1 MEYRK
6 LGRTGI
12 DVSVV
17 GFGCGNVGGLMIRG
31 EPAGQVRAAA
41 RAIELGINYFDTAPS
56 YGDGQSER
64 NLGRVL
70 KELAANVSS
79 NIYVGTKLR
88 LRSQDMGDI
97 KIGVIREVEESL
109 NRMQRDSVDLIQLH
123 NQVSAARNPDRDLL
137 SVEDILGEVVQGF
150 QALQAQGKVRFY
162 GITGFGETEGLLR
175 VVDSGVMYTVQSFY
189 NLLNPSSGMPAPA
202 GFDLED
208 FGGLIQHAEA
218 QGTGVLVIRVLAAGA
233 LTGVLERHPVAAPS
247 VAPMG
252 TSDSYSQ
259 DLGRAQRLKFLVE
272 QGYADSL
279 AEAALRFPLGNS
291 GVSTV
296 LVGYSSMEHLE
307 QSVRWMAK
315 GPLPREAMAGL
326 NGAWAQMAER

>member
-12 DVSVV
+12 EVSEI

-31 EPAGQVRAAA
+31 EPADQFKAAA
-41 RAIELGINYFDTAPS
+41 RAVELGINYFDTASS

-70 KELAANVSS
+70 KELAPGVNS

-88 LRSQDMGDI
+88 LRAQDMGDI
-97 KIGVIREVEESL
+97 KGGVIKAVEGSL
-109 NRMQRDSVDLIQLH
+109 ERMQLESVDLIQLH
-123 NQVSAARNPDRDLL
+123 NRVAVTRDQERELL

-162 GITGFGETEGLLR
+162 GITGFGDTQALLG
-175 VVDSGVMYTVQSFY
+175 VVDSGAMYSVQTCY
-189 NLLNPSSGMPAPA
+189 NLLNPTSGTPAPA
-202 GFDLED
+202 GFDLQD

-233 LTGVLERHPVAAPS
+233 LTGVEERHPVAAPS

-252 TSDSYSQ
+252 STETYSQ
-259 DLGRAQRLKFLVE
+259 DLERAQRLRFLVE
-272 QGYADSL
+272 QGYVDSL
-279 AEAALRFPLGNS
+279 VEAAIRFPLGNT
-291 GVSTV
+291 GVSSV

-307 QSVRWMAK
+307 QSVRWASK
-315 GPLPREAMAGL
+315 GPLPSEAMAGL
-326 NGAWAQMAER
+326 RDAWAQMRAG

>member
-12 DVSVV
+12 QISEI

-41 RAIELGINYFDTAPS
+41 RAVELGINYFDTASS
-56 YGDGQSER
+56 YGDGRSER

-70 KELAANVSS
+70 KELTPNITSD
-79 NIYVGTKLR
+79 IYVGTKLR
-88 LRSQDMGDI
+88 LRAQDMGDI
-97 KIGVIREVEESL
+97 KGGVIKAVEESL
-109 NRMQRDSVDLIQLH
+109 ERMQLKSVDLIQLH
-123 NQVSAARNPDRDLL
+123 NRVAGTREQERELL

-150 QALQAQGKVRFY
+150 QALRSQGKVRFY
-162 GITGFGETEGLLR
+162 GITGFGETQALLG
-175 VVDSGVMYTVQSFY
+175 VVDSGAMYSVQTCY
-189 NLLNPSSGMPAPA
+189 NLLNPTSGTPAPA
-202 GFDLED
+202 GFDLQD
-208 FGGLIQHAEA
+208 FGGLINHAEA

-233 LTGVLERHPVAAPS
+233 LTGVEERHPVAAAS

-252 TSDSYSQ
+252 TSESYSQ
-259 DLGRAQRLKFLVE
+259 DLGRTQRLRFLVN

-279 AEAALRFPLGNS
+279 VEAAIRFPLANT
-291 GVSTV
+291 GVSSV

-307 QSVRWMAK
+307 DSVRWAAK
-315 GPLPREAMAGL
+315 GPLPSEAMAGL
-326 NGAWAQMAER
+326 RDAWAQMPPA